1 MKVEKEEK
9 AKGERTVSEL
19 DIGSERQ
26 NILLQVVEERLGEGM
41 GVDWDEV

>member
-26 NILLQVVEERLGEGM
+26 NITTASGGEIRG
-41 GVDWDEV
+41 GNGPPLR